1 MHYFLFLHPT
11 SMYVFF
17 TNIPWITFYLYVCVR
32 VGKLCCLWFGLV
44 HHFAIILTW
53 LFFTWS
59 RSSWNWMEYHISLLI
74 FLVCFYGGESP
85 KCTRHFWHAAFLCV
99 SGLLAYSLL
108 KKSIYYNVL
117 KKRMF
122 LPTSKPITCADCQIN
137 YACGFFRHRIIM
149 KTFLHWSSSIIT
161 SLKSALGKLKIIV

>member
-17 TNIPWITFYLYVCVR
+17 TNIPWITFYLNVCTCWKALLFV
-32 VGKLCCLWFGLV
+32 VWFGAPFCHHLDLTFFYLV
-44 HHFAIILTW
+44 KIVLKLNGISYQ
-53 LFFTWS
+53 FT
-59 RSSWNWMEYHISLLI
+59 N

-108 KKSIYYNVL
+108 KKPIYYNVL